1 MITHVFTDTKGLRG
15 FVGLEEKVSSRY
27 ATGSSSPLWQGGR
40 YLFKKAAQQVCCSL
54 FPSPCGNE
62 GGPPPWGKEAGVR
75 ILVAQERLTD
85 STGYLRSVPY
95 GKAVTR
101 IRNRQQ
107 RQLRRLRC
115 EILIYSVFVL
125 SQPLPSASYCMIYR
139 CSAYRLHPCWVL
151 GCEQRSGCTV
161 HCNGRTGWHSLDKLG
176 CAKAVFKPPHSARWV
191 NSPPFSKLGFKP
203 KGYIEFRVEV
213 ISGGYVADGS

>member
-125 SQPLPSASYCMIYR
+125 SQPLPSASYCMIYC
-139 CSAYRLHPCWVL
+139 CSADRFPDRRSPTLWQERGYRKGGGGSVHPFIYTCSDFPSEFKCHEELV
-151 GCEQRSGCTV
+151 RTV
-161 HCNGRTGWHSLDKLG
+161 VNNCVH
-176 CAKAVFKPPHSARWV
+176 AVPSHKHYQV
-191 NSPPFSKLGFKP
+191 HYNTT
-203 KGYIEFRVEV
+203 IT
-213 ISGGYVADGS
+213 